1 MSEPASVIPKSE
13 AGDADDVSTALETA
27 SLLWAKGDAPESI
40 RWIRRA
46 AEAAGEAGNDMRALA
61 LARAAADLTSA
72 EPARQASKPPPLPV
86 DPGVVTSAPAIGG
99 VGPAVA
105 PTSGASSVGSFS
117 VAARSISNRPA
128 AAAVPRASIATATH
142 EPAPAARKSAPLNA
156 PPPPSARAQ
165 PREAEQPVQRPS
177 ASGMPAVNAS
187 VNPLVSKA
195 LAAGEQEEAAPKSA
209 RLSVPPS
216 AHPSVTAAARK
227 VSTSTAPAAPRGRQ
241 ARRVAVR
248 PSSDE
253 KGLLLVRVL
262 EEGQS
267 VPSDAHEALLVG
279 LESGATITSRKG

>member
-13 AGDADDVSTALETA
+13 AGDAEDVSTALETA

-72 EPARQASKPPPLPV
+72 EPARKASKPPPLPV

-105 PTSGASSVGSFS
+105 PTSGASSVASFS
-117 VAARSISNRPA
+117 VAARSISTRPG
-128 AAAVPRASIATATH
+128 AAVPRAGNAAATH
-142 EPAPAARKSAPLNA
+142 EPAPAPRKSAPLNA

-165 PREAEQPVQRPS
+165 PREAEPVQRPS
-177 ASGMPAVNAS
+177 GSSMPAVNAS

-241 ARRVAVR
+241 ALRVAVR

-262 EEGQS
+262 EEGHA

-279 LESGATITSRKG
+279 LELGATITSRKG